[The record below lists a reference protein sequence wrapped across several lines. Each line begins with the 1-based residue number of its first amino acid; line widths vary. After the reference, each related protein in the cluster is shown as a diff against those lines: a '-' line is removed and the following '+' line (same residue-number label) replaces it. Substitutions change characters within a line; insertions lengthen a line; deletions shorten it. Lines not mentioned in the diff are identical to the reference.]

1 MNTNKNL
8 LLQGLWILVIGLSLV
23 FTAQAQSKFSSR
35 ILLIPLD
42 DRPPCL
48 QKPVELGAIADAE
61 IVTPP
66 RELLGKFTRFGE
78 SDKIIEW
85 LKKQDLRRF
94 DAAIVSLDMLAYGG
108 LVAMREYDP
117 TTRETAQRRIDFV
130 REMKRKNPK
139 LPIYASSV
147 IMRLAPTG
155 NLTNEAYR
163 VKLSRWAEI
172 SSEKSNVKLQE
183 EARKL
188 EKEIPAD
195 ALTNYKK
202 ARERDLAGNFQA
214 IELAKQGVFDYLIV
228 SQDDAHPTGVHV
240 AERESLI
247 KRVVE
252 LNLTE
257 KVPIQPGADEVS
269 MLLIGRFI
277 GKSRNYAPR
286 ILPVYSSEE
295 SKQKVM
301 PFEDR
306 KLFETIS
313 FHIKSVGATEVSD
326 EKDADILFYAFG
338 SRFEKGRAK
347 TFLDEIEKSVK
358 AGKNVMLIDVD
369 SSAKTEGGDL
379 DFSEDLKN
387 RGIFRRFQAYAAWN
401 TAGNMIGTALPQA
414 LIFNSSKIKFP
425 VIAEPTNYERDR
437 IPQRKNI
444 AAFNRVL
451 RAQNWFLFHRWLDDY
466 VYNTLIRAEVRKYA
480 REKNWNQLRFNEEQ
494 SKEVEAVV
502 YPKLQERYEQDK
514 KVLFG
519 GKNALNA
526 DCIFSDQVKFYLPW
540 NRAFEAEIDFDLSCG
555 K

>member
-1 MNTNKNL
+1 MRIYKNTL
-8 LLQGLWILVIGLSLV
+8 LSIFKGLLFTFLLVAA
-23 FTAQAQSKFSSR
+23 THAQEKFSSR
-35 ILLIPLD
+35 VLLIPLD

-85 LKKQDLRRF
+85 LKKQDLRKF

-108 LVAMREYDP
+108 LVAMREYE
-117 TTRETAQRRIDFV
+117 TTRIVAQKRIDFV

-139 LPIYASSV
+139 LPIYGSSV

-155 NLTNEAYR
+155 NVTNEAYR

-172 SSEKSNVKLQE
+172 SSETSNAKLQE

-188 EKEIPAD
+188 EKEIPAE
-195 ALTNYKK
+195 ALANYKK

-228 SQDDAHPTGVHV
+228 SQDDAHPTGVHI
-240 AERESLI
+240 AERESLV
-247 KRVVE
+247 KRVNE

-257 KVPIQPGADEVS
+257 KVPVQPGADEVS
-269 MLLIGRFI
+269 MLLMARFF
-277 GKSRNYAPR
+277 GVNRKYSPR
-286 ILPVYSSEE
+286 IFPIYSSEE
-295 SKQKVM
+295 SRTKVM

-306 KLFETIS
+306 KLHETIS
-313 FHIKSVGATEVSD
+313 FHIKSVGGQEVSR

-338 SRFEKGRAK
+338 SRFETGRAK
-347 TFLDEIEKSVK
+347 TFLDEIEASVK

-369 SSAKTEGGDL
+369 PSAKTEGGDI

-387 RGIFRRFQAYAAWN
+387 RGIFRQLQAYAAWN

-414 LIFNSSKIKFP
+414 LIFNSSKSKFP
-425 VIAEPTNYERDR
+425 LIGEPTNYERDR
-437 IPQRKNI
+437 ARQRNNI
-444 AAFNRVL
+444 AAFSRVAE
-451 RAQNWFLFHRWLDDY
+451 AQDWFLFHRWLDDY

-480 REKNWNQLRFNEEQ
+480 REKNWNQLRFDEKQ
-494 SKEVEAVV
+494 SKEVEAAV
-502 YPKLQERYEQDK
+502 YPKLQKRYEQDK
-514 KVLFG
+514 KILFS
-519 GKNALNA
+519 GKNMVNA
-526 DCIFSDQVKFYLPW
+526 DCNFSDKVKFYLPW
-540 NRAFEAEIDFDLSCG
+540 NRAFEAEIDFDLKC

>member
-1 MNTNKNL
+1 M
-8 LLQGLWILVIGLSLV
+8 LVAAVG
-23 FTAQAQSKFSSR
+23 AQTKFSSR

-85 LKKQDLRRF
+85 IKAQDLRKF

-108 LVAMREYDP
+108 LVAMREYE

-139 LPIYASSV
+139 LPIYGSSV

-172 SSEKSNVKLQE
+172 SSVKDNAKLQE

-195 ALTNYKK
+195 ALENYKK
-202 ARERDLAGNFQA
+202 ARARNLAGNFQA
-214 IELAKQGVFDYLIV
+214 IELARDGVFDYLIV

-247 KRVVE
+247 KRVKE
-252 LNLTE
+252 ANLSE
-257 KVPIQPGADEVS
+257 KVPVQPGADEVS
-269 MLLIGRFI
+269 MLLLGRLI
-277 GKSRNYAPR
+277 GKRMKYAPR
-286 ILPVYSSEE
+286 VLPVYSSEE
-295 SKQKVM
+295 SRTKVM

-306 KLFETIS
+306 KLHETIS
-313 FHIKSVGATEVSD
+313 FHIKSVGAREVSS
-326 EKDADILFYAFG
+326 EKDADVLFYAFG
-338 SRFEKGRAK
+338 SRFEPGRAK
-347 TFLDEIEKSVK
+347 TFVDEIEKSVR
-358 AGKNVMLIDVD
+358 AGKKVMLIDVD
-369 SSAKTEGGDL
+369 PKASTEGGDPE
-379 DFSEDLKN
+379 FSEDLKR
-387 RGIFRRFQAYAAWN
+387 RGIFRKLHAYAAWN
-401 TAGNMIGTALPQA
+401 TAGNMIGTALPQMILFGA
-414 LIFNSSKIKFP
+414 EQNRLKKSKKTSDEFI
-425 VIAEPTNYERDR
+425 
-437 IPQRKNI
+437 
-444 AAFNRVL
+444 
-451 RAQNWFLFHRWLDDY
+451 RATTAQDWFLFHRWLDDY

-480 REKNWNQLRFNEEQ
+480 REKGWQQLRFSEAQ
-494 SKEVEAVV
+494 SKEVESVV
-502 YPKLQERYEQDK
+502 YPKLQARYEEDRQALFEGANPYSNLNCRFGE
-514 KVLFG
+514 KVG
-519 GKNALNA
+519 
-526 DCIFSDQVKFYLPW
+526 FYLPW
-540 NRAFEAEIDFDLSCG
+540 NRAFEAEIDFDLKCG
-555 K
+555 M

>member
-1 MNTNKNL
+1 MNKNTNL
-8 LLQGLWILVIGLSLV
+8 FLQRLWILVIGLTLV
-23 FTAQAQSKFSSR
+23 LTAQAQTKFSSR

-78 SDKIIEW
+78 SDQIIEW
-85 LKKQDLRRF
+85 LKKQDLRKF

-108 LVAMREYDP
+108 LVAMREYE
-117 TTRETAQRRIDFV
+117 TTRNIARKRIDFV

-155 NLTNEAYR
+155 NVTNEAYR

-172 SSEKSNVKLQE
+172 SSETANAKLQE
-183 EARKL
+183 EARRL
-188 EKEIPAD
+188 EKEIPVA
-195 ALTNYKK
+195 ALANYKK
-202 ARERDLAGNFQA
+202 ARERDLEGNLQA

-228 SQDDAHPTGVHV
+228 SQDDAHPTGVHI

-247 KRVVE
+247 KRVRE

-257 KVPIQPGADEVS
+257 KVPVQPGADEVS
-269 MLLIGRFI
+269 MLLMARFI
-277 GKSRNYAPR
+277 GKSRKYSPR

-295 SKQKVM
+295 SRVKVM

-313 FHIKSVGATEVSD
+313 FHIKSVGATEVSS

-338 SRFEKGRAK
+338 SRFETGRAK
-347 TFLDEIEKSVK
+347 TFLDEIERSVK
-358 AGKNVMLIDVD
+358 AGKSVMLIDVD
-369 SSAKTEGGDL
+369 PSAKTEGGDI

-387 RGIFRRFQAYAAWN
+387 RGIFRQFQAYAAWN

-414 LIFNSSKIKFP
+414 LIFNASRNKFP
-425 VIAEPTNYERDR
+425 IVGEPTNYERDKIR
-437 IPQRKNI
+437 LQKNMT
-444 AAFNRVL
+444 AYKRVL
-451 RAQNWFLFHRWLDDY
+451 QAQDWFLFHRWLDDY

-480 REKNWNQLRFNEEQ
+480 REKNWNQLRFDEKQ
-494 SKEVEAVV
+494 SREVEAVV
-502 YPKLQERYEQDK
+502 YPKIQERYEQDK
-514 KVLFG
+514 KALFG
-519 GKNALNA
+519 GKNSLNA
-526 DCIFSDQVKFYLPW
+526 DCIFADKVKFYLPW
-540 NRAFEAEIDFDLSCG
+540 NRAFEAEIDFDLRCG